1 MELMHGI
8 DAISAKKMVRG
19 EIMAREE
26 LFCKLKADYLV
37 RGGMTDRMLKWFDV
51 VDLVT
56 AGNFVWSMTTARYH
70 AEAEDAYP
78 GLRAGNQNM
87 LPG

>member
-1 MELMHGI
+1 MKSYGI
-8 DAISAKKMVRG
+8 DAIGAKKMVRC

-26 LFCKLKADYLV
+26 LFCKLKADYV
-37 RGGMTDRMLKWFDV
+37 VPSGMTGRILKWFDV
-51 VDLVT
+51 LNLVT
-56 AGNFVWSMTTARYH
+56 AGNFAWSLTTARYH

-78 GLRAGNQNM
+78 GLRAGNQKK